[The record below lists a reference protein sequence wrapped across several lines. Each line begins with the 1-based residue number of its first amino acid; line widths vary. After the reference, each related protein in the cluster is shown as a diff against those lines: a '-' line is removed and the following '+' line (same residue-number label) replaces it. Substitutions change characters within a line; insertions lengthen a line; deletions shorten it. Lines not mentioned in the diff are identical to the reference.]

1 MTFINKPKAFLFDL
15 NGTMIDDMEFHATAW
30 ASILNDDL
38 NAGLSYADVKREMY
52 GKNSELLHRIFG
64 AGHFTVE
71 RENELSI
78 EKEKRYQS
86 AFKEHLRLIDGLD
99 SFLEKSSALSIKMAI
114 GSAAIPFNINF
125 VLDNLDLR
133 SYFGAIVSADDVAT
147 SKPNPE
153 TFLKCAEILGVKPS
167 DCVVF
172 EDAPKGVE
180 AAENANMPCI
190 VLTTM
195 HDKEDFATYKNVIAF
210 VKDYNDPVLAQL
222 F

>member
-1 MTFINKPKAFLFDL
+1 MTFMNKTKAFLFDL

-99 SFLEKSSALSIKMAI
+99 SFLEKASALSIKMAI

-167 DCVVF
+167 ECVVF

-195 HDKEDFATYKNVIAF
+195 HDKEDFATYKNVIGF

>member
-1 MTFINKPKAFLFDL
+1 MTLLNKPKAFLFDL

-38 NAGLSYADVKREMY
+38 GAGLSYADVKREMY

-64 AGHFTVE
+64 ENHFTVE

-78 EKEKRYQS
+78 EKENRYQRDY
-86 AFKEHLRLIDGLD
+86 KEHLRLIDGLD
-99 SFLEKSSALSIKMAI
+99 SFLEKASQQQIKMAI

-125 VLDNLDLR
+125 VLDNLDLHA
-133 SYFGAIVSADDVAT
+133 YFGAIVSADDVAT

-153 TFLKCAEILGVKPS
+153 TFLKCAQLLNVNPA

-180 AAENANMPCI
+180 AAENANIPCI

-195 HDKEDFATYKNVIAF
+195 HEKEEFANYKNIVAF
-210 VKDYNDPVLAQL
+210 VKDYNDPILNQL